1 MHNSDDR
8 RSVALS
14 LRMEVSCEL
23 KPGQA
28 VYLAGEE
35 VKATIMFSL
44 PPTAE
49 WEVNLAWATV
59 QIHCF
64 CTVNHNKV
72 LIPGDKNGKS
82 RNCQTE
88 LNNNIVTSIDSR
100 LSEELYSE

>member
-1 MHNSDDR
+1 MTQLINHLMNNSDAR
-8 RSVALS
+8 PLQS

-23 KPGQA
+23 QSGGA

-35 VKATIMFSL
+35 VRASVMFSL

-49 WEVNLAWATV
+49 WEVNLAWATA

-72 LIPGDKNGKS
+72 QIPGDKTGI
-82 RNCQTE
+82 RQ
-88 LNNNIVTSIDSR
+88 
-100 LSEELYSE
+100 

>member
-1 MHNSDDR
+1 
-8 RSVALS
+8 
-14 LRMEVSCEL
+14 MEVRCEL
-23 KPGQA
+23 ESSQA

-35 VKATIMFSL
+35 VGATIVFSL

-72 LIPGDKNGKS
+72 QIPSEKTGKNKTEMPTTLMDLEDKHFH
-82 RNCQTE
+82 
-88 LNNNIVTSIDSR
+88 
-100 LSEELYSE
+100 LSCLPQKFDLQ